1 MSQEAP
7 RLLVV
12 DASVAAKWY
21 LPEELSGEATLF
33 LEAGVRGEARL
44 VAPSLLQPELRN
56 VLWQRHRRGEVS
68 PERIREVWTAFEAA
82 PLSLVEPGPL
92 MPAAIEIAIRYR
104 CTVYDAVYVALA
116 EAGAAEGAAML
127 TADSKLVARFTDT
140 PFAGRIQPLAPS

>member
-1 MSQEAP
+1 MSQESP

-21 LPEELSGEATLF
+21 LPEELSDEAVRF
-33 LEAGVRGEARL
+33 LEAGVRGEVRL
-44 VAPSLLQPELRN
+44 VAPSLLQPELGN
-56 VLWQRHRRGEVS
+56 VLWKRYRRGEVS

-82 PLSLVEPGPL
+82 PLSLVESGSL
-92 MPAAIEIAIRYR
+92 MPGAIEIAIGYE

-127 TADSKLVARFTDT
+127 TADSKLVARFAGT
-140 PFAGRIQPLAPS
+140 PFAGRIQALTES